1 MPHKVEISDKTFE
14 DLKEFCVLND
24 LKIGQ
29 YADKL
34 IREGLMIEMYGDVP
48 FADYKRKIMKEFP
61 VEQFEKEYI
70 QQPGPITEEM
80 EKRYEDMDEAERMT
94 RQRKKEKEEV
104 EQFKRS
110 IDEAI
115 AKGEVKHVE
124 APPIPEEII
133 ERKKVLDK
141 ELLENIGVPEKV
153 VKRITKR
160 RLK

>member
-14 DLKEFCVLND
+14 KLKEYCSIND

-34 IREGLMIEMYGDVP
+34 IYDGLMIDMYGDVP
-48 FADYKRKIMKEFP
+48 FTTYKKPPQEMVEIPFPKEIIEKFP
-61 VEQFEKEYI
+61 LEKFEEEYM

-80 EKRYEDMDEAERMT
+80 KKSYEDMAEVERMA
-94 RQRKKEKEEV
+94 RKREKEKEEA

-115 AKGEVKHVE
+115 AEGE
-124 APPIPEEII
+124 
-133 ERKKVLDK
+133 KKLK
-141 ELLENIGVPEKV
+141 QAGVPTKV
-153 VKRITKR
+153 VNKITKR

>member
-1 MPHKVEISDKTFE
+1 MPHKIEISDRTY
-14 DLKEFCVLND
+14 DRLKDFCTLNG

-34 IREGLMIEMYGDVP
+34 IFDGLMIEMYGDVP
-48 FADYKRKIMKEFP
+48 FTDYKKPKQEMVEISFPKEIIEKFP
-61 VEQFEKEYI
+61 PEKFEEEYM

-80 EKRYEDMDEAERMT
+80 KKRYEDMAEAERMA
-94 RQRKKEKEEV
+94 RKCKKVEEEA

-115 AKGEVKHVE
+115 AEGEEKLKQ
-124 APPIPEEII
+124 A
-133 ERKKVLDK
+133 
-141 ELLENIGVPEKV
+141 GVPDKV
-153 VKRITKR
+153 INRINKR

>member
-14 DLKEFCVLND
+14 KLKEYCAIND
-24 LKIGQ
+24 LKMGQ

-34 IREGLMIEMYGDVP
+34 IYDGLMIEMYGDVP
-48 FADYKRKIMKEFP
+48 FTTYKKPPQEMVEIPFKKEIIEKFP
-61 VEQFEKEYI
+61 PEKFEEEYM

-80 EKRYEDMDEAERMT
+80 EKRYEDMAEAERMAKK
-94 RQRKKEKEEV
+94 REKEKEEA

-115 AKGEVKHVE
+115 AEGEEKLKQ
-124 APPIPEEII
+124 A
-133 ERKKVLDK
+133 
-141 ELLENIGVPEKV
+141 GVPTKV
-153 VKRITKR
+153 VNKITKR